1 MADGLDTVFY
11 DGGCALCHRSV
22 RFLVARD
29 RDGSRFR
36 FAPIGGARFRAEL
49 SVAEREGLPDAI
61 AVRTA
66 DGRLLV
72 RSTASI
78 RLAERLGGVHAVL
91 ARLFGLLPER
101 LRDALY
107 DAVAR
112 SRYRVFGRVG
122 EACPV
127 ISPRLMERFD
137 LRP

>member
-1 MADGLDTVFY
+1 MAEAHDTVFY

-49 SVAEREGLPDAI
+49 SEPERAGLPDAI
-61 AVRTA
+61 VVRTA

-78 RLAERLGGVHAVL
+78 RLAERLGGLHAVL
-91 ARLFGLLPER
+91 ARGFALLPVR

-107 DAVAR
+107 DALAR
-112 SRYRVFGRVG
+112 SRYRLFGRVG
-122 EACPV
+122 EVCPV
-127 ISPRLMERFD
+127 ISAKLSERFD

>member
-1 MADGLDTVFY
+1 MSEPRDTVFY

-22 RFLVARD
+22 RWLVARD

-49 SVAEREGLPDAI
+49 TDHERAGLPDAI
-61 AVRTA
+61 VVRTA

-72 RSTASI
+72 RSAAAL
-78 RLAERLGGVHAVL
+78 RLALRLGGLHAAL
-91 ARLFGLLPER
+91 ARLLAFVPAR

-107 DAVAR
+107 DRVAR
-112 SRYRVFGRVG
+112 SRYRIFGRVTQ
-122 EACPV
+122 ACPV
-127 ISPRLMERFD
+127 LAPELRARFD

>member
-36 FAPIGGARFRAEL
+36 FAPIGGACFRAEL
-49 SVAEREGLPDAI
+49 SQSERAGLPDAI

-72 RSTASI
+72 RSDAAL
-78 RLAERLGGVHAVL
+78 RLGQRLGGLHAGL
-91 ARLFGLLPER
+91 ARLIGLVPLR

-107 DAVAR
+107 NAIAR
-112 SRYRVFGRVG
+112 SRYRVFGRVV

-127 ISPRLMERFD
+127 IEPELRVRFD

>member
-1 MADGLDTVFY
+1 
-11 DGGCALCHRSV
+11 V

-36 FAPIGGARFRAEL
+36 FAPIGGACFRAAL
-49 SVAEREGLPDAI
+49 SERERAGLPDAI
-61 AVRTA
+61 AVRTN

-72 RSTASI
+72 RSTAAI
-78 RLAERLGGVHAVL
+78 RLAARLGGAHRAFARAL
-91 ARLFGLLPER
+91 AFVPVR
-101 LRDALY
+101 LRDAVY
-107 DAVAR
+107 DAIAR

-127 ISPRLMERFD
+127 IAPELRGRFD